1 MLLSDL
7 VAYKNDCLCIEATL
21 SDAIERMEYE
31 QESHILLLDG
41 SIVKGILTLKNIIEL
56 YASGV
61 QRESQAIEFATY
73 PIVSIHN
80 NRPID
85 MAVEMMIDYEIRR
98 IVLIDENEHYVGT
111 LTHGDVLRYYES
123 YIHTSNEIFQCLHR
137 RNRAITVEYT
147 ATVEKAIR
155 LMQYEHRDVLIVMRD
170 NKAVGVITEKDILEL
185 VYQKIPSSE
194 LISTCIYAPIVS
206 IGMDKK
212 IYDAVELMREKNI
225 HHLLVCG
232 EDDLYLLNEKDLVL
246 SYNTALEV
254 KLEAKLR
261 DARATYNLLGL
272 SFCEI
277 IDLDDTQIIKWLNAE
292 AMLTFQVKIDD
303 CVSQMLGSEN
313 WDHIMEA
320 FRVHRGVEHEQIE
333 INGRIYEVTLMEAEV
348 NNQSIL
354 KLFLNDVSDL
364 VRLSEELSL
373 SLNHTIELE
382 KEKSKLYLDVA
393 SVMFLV
399 LDREGKVVLLNPKG
413 CEILGVTKEE
423 AIGKDWFNTFVV
435 KEQASPSKELFIAII
450 DGQQEMV
457 EYYENI
463 VRTKSGEER
472 IIAWH
477 NALLRDQNG
486 VITGT
491 FSSGDDITRIQESEK
506 ELERMAHYDTL
517 TNLPNRLLLSAR
529 LEHSLQRAQREKTKI
544 VVLYVDID
552 NFKDI
557 NESYGYGVGDVIIT
571 QVASKMGALIRHED
585 TISRIGG
592 DEFVILLEEIQAV
605 SECERTLQQIM
616 ELFNTLIET
625 PAGALKL
632 SVSIG
637 ISLYPDD
644 GENGETLLK
653 HADIAL
659 RRAKE
664 VGESNYCFF
673 TQEMSVRLLE
683 RVLMERELRRAIEEK
698 EFVVYYQPQVD
709 LLTGAVIGAEALVRW
724 QHPTLGIV
732 RPDVFIPLAESN
744 NLIIPIGEEVLAQS
758 CQTVKRWKE
767 SGLFPGRISV
777 NVSGK
782 QFERPD
788 AVETLY
794 QIIIESTL
802 EPEFVELEITES
814 VLMSNPKV
822 LGEKLIAL
830 KNLGIEIAIDD
841 FGTGYSSL
849 SYLKAFPID
858 KLKIDQSFVCELPH
872 SDRDGA
878 IVKAIIAM
886 ADALGFKTIAEGI
899 EEEVQAKFLK
909 EAGCLQGQG
918 YLYSRPLD
926 EKAFE
931 AFLIM
936 EHQRSKVLLG
946 YTSLY
951 EGRNL

>member
-7 VAYKNDCLCIEATL
+7 VVYCNDQLNIEATL
-21 SDAIERMEYE
+21 SDVIERMEQE
-31 QESHILLLDG
+31 KESHVLLLDG
-41 SIVKGILTLKNIIEL
+41 FIAKGILTLKNIIEL
-56 YASGV
+56 YASGI
-61 QRESQAIEFATY
+61 QGERKAIDFATY
-73 PIVSIHN
+73 PIISIHN
-80 NRPID
+80 DRPVD

-98 IVLIDENEHYVGT
+98 IVLMDKNDHYVGT
-111 LTHGDVLRYYES
+111 LTQNDVLRYYEH
-123 YIHTSNEIFQCLHR
+123 YAHTGTDIFQCLHR
-137 RNRAITVEYT
+137 HNRAILVEYNV
-147 ATVEKAIR
+147 TVAEAIR
-155 LMQYEHRDVLIVMRD
+155 LMQNEHRDVLLVMRD
-170 NKAVGVITEKDILEL
+170 NTAIGVVSEKEIMEL
-185 VYQKIPSSE
+185 VYRKISSSE
-194 LISTCIYAPIVS
+194 LISTCIHVPIVS
-206 IGMDKK
+206 IGMSEKVD
-212 IYDAVELMREKNI
+212 DAIALMREKNI
-225 HHLLVCG
+225 HHLLVHG
-232 EDDLYLLNEKDLVL
+232 EDDLYLLNEKDLLL

-254 KLEAKLR
+254 TLEAKLR

-272 SFCEI
+272 AFCEI
-277 IDLDDTQIIKWLNAE
+277 VELGDTQIIKWLNAE

-303 CVSQMLGSEN
+303 PVSRMLGSEN
-313 WDHIMEA
+313 WDRIMEA
-320 FRVHRGVEHEQIE
+320 FRVHQGVEHERIE
-333 INGRIYEVTLMEAEV
+333 VEGRIYELTLMEAEV
-348 NNQSIL
+348 NNQYIL

-393 SVMFLV
+393 SVMFLA
-399 LDREGKVVLLNPKG
+399 LDGEGTILLLNPRG
-413 CEILGVTKEE
+413 CEILGVIKEE
-423 AIGKDWFNTFVV
+423 AIGKNWFDTFVA
-435 KEQASPSKELFIAII
+435 KEQAARSKELFMDIVA
-450 DGQQEMV
+450 GQQEMV
-457 EYYENI
+457 EYYENK
-463 VRTKSGEER
+463 VQTKGGEER

-477 NALLRDQNG
+477 NALLKDSNG
-486 VITGT
+486 RITGT
-491 FSSGDDITRIQESEK
+491 FSSGDDITRIHESEK

-517 TNLPNRLLLSAR
+517 TELPNRLLLSAR
-529 LEHSLQRAQREKTKI
+529 LEHSLQRAQREKTKL

-557 NESYGYGVGDVIIT
+557 NESYGYGIGDLIII
-571 QVASKMGALIRHED
+571 QVASKMGKLIRHED

-592 DEFVILLEEIQAV
+592 DEFVILLEEVQEV

-616 ELFNTLIET
+616 ELFNTPIET

-637 ISLYPDD
+637 IALYPDD

-673 TQEMSVRLLE
+673 TQEMSVQLLE
-683 RVLMERELRRAIEEK
+683 RVLMERELRRAIKEK
-698 EFVVYYQPQVD
+698 EFIVYYQPQVD

-732 RPDVFIPLAESN
+732 RPDIFIPLAESN
-744 NLIIPIGEEVLAQS
+744 NLIIPIGEEVLSES
-758 CQTVKRWKE
+758 CRTIKRWKDL
-767 SGLFPGRISV
+767 GLFPGRISV

-782 QFERPD
+782 QFERSD
-788 AVETLY
+788 VVETIHR
-794 QIIIESTL
+794 IIIESSL

-814 VLMSNPKV
+814 VLMSSPKV

-830 KNLGIEIAIDD
+830 KGLGIEVAIDD

-849 SYLKAFPID
+849 SYLKTFPID
-858 KLKIDQSFVCELPH
+858 KLKIDQSFVRGLPENEQ
-872 SDRDGA
+872 DRA

-899 EEEVQAKFLK
+899 EEEAQAEFLK
-909 EAGCLQGQG
+909 EAGCMQGQG
-918 YLYSRPLD
+918 YMYARPLD

-931 AFLIM
+931 LFLM
-936 EHQRSKVLLG
+936 RHKS
-946 YTSLY
+946 SLS
-951 EGRNL
+951 